1 MKLLTAGVHKLQSAS
16 VYVRDQSARTK

>member
-1 MKLLTAGVHKLQSAS
+1 MKLLTAGIHKLQSAS